1 MTNHQDRPEVRVK
14 PSDYQP
20 SKAEMEETI
29 DMPGADAE
37 TIRKAFFQPT
47 SADSK
52 EP

>member
-1 MTNHQDRPEVRVK
+1 MRSLDTNAEARLK

-37 TIRKAFFQPT
+37 TIHKAFFTAP
-47 SADSK
+47 AEERDS
-52 EP
+52 